1 LGWALVAC
9 SGQPEAKPPKQP
21 VIRAMP
27 TAEPEEPAPPTTPEA
42 PERRKP
48 GPIPVGPSSLSIHIP
63 PGKRQPIVLD
73 GTIDAM
79 RPPRGPNGFDAWT
92 EVTVQAVGGKTEFH
106 LLHGPDALALPITV
120 GDRVHVEIDCRKGG
134 WHRVCDGKIVDPAT
148 RRVLMIISGSGD
160 EEVAKGWKVERGP
173 VGTSEIHPGKVRVVE
188 HTHALTFASERASVT
203 ALPHQWARV
212 LVHGRSY
219 LVQGH
224 ETVWEGPPPPDAR
237 DHREFAIV
245 LER

>member
-1 LGWALVAC
+1 
-9 SGQPEAKPPKQP
+9 
-21 VIRAMP
+21 
-27 TAEPEEPAPPTTPEA
+27 
-42 PERRKP
+42 
-48 GPIPVGPSSLSIHIP
+48 
-63 PGKRQPIVLD
+63 
-73 GTIDAM
+73 M
-79 RPPRGPNGFDAWT
+79 RPPRGPNGLDAWT
-92 EVTVQAVGGKTEFH
+92 EVTIQPIGAKTEFY
-106 LLHGPDALALPITV
+106 LLHAPEALALPITV

-148 RRVLMIISGSGD
+148 RRVLVIISGSGD
-160 EEVAKGWKVERGP
+160 DEVAKGWKVERGP

-188 HTHALTFASERASVT
+188 HTHSLTFASERASAT